1 MIGDYKRFD
10 MTLPPLRQKHYLR
23 PITWV
28 ISIIDTLRHKAII
41 KRVGM
46 EEIKPPYLL
55 LCNHNSFLDFKIM
68 TTAIFPH
75 RANYVVAIDGFIK
88 RKLLMR
94 LVGCICTRK
103 FTNDLMLV
111 KNMLHA
117 IRQGDIV
124 VLYPEARYSLCGTNA
139 VLPGSLGK
147 LVKKMNVPVVTLMM
161 HGHHINS
168 PFWNTKNRA
177 VKRIES
183 ELKLLY
189 TPEQIRE
196 MTIDEINEGLDRA
209 FEYDDF
215 RWQKEKGIHI
225 KYPDRAKGLHKVLY
239 QCPHCLT
246 EYEMDSAGDAI
257 WCNHCGKKWT
267 MTTLGELVAENG
279 ETEFLH
285 IPDWYEW
292 ERENVRMEIEAGS
305 YQFRTEAEVHSLPDA
320 KGFINLGKATL
331 VHDMK
336 GFLLNVSHDSVPYEI
351 NWKPQALYSC
361 HIEYDYRNKGDCID
375 LNTNTD
381 TLYIYPQTNKFS
393 VTKIALATEE
403 LYKFTRKINGDKAFR
418 GLKEGT
424 AESYINN

>member
-10 MTLPPLRQKHYLR
+10 MKLPPLRQRFYLR

-28 ISIIDTLRHKAII
+28 LSIPDTLRHKAII

-46 EEIKPPYLL
+46 EGVKPPYLL
-55 LCNHNSFLDFKIM
+55 LCNHNSFLDFKVM
-68 TTAIFPH
+68 TAAIFPY

-88 RKLLMR
+88 REWLMR

-103 FTNDLMLV
+103 FTNDVMLV

-117 IRQGDIV
+117 IQQGDIV

-139 VLPGSLGK
+139 VLPASLGK
-147 LVKKMNVPVVTLMM
+147 LIKKMNVPVVTLIM
-161 HGHHINS
+161 HGHHVNS
-168 PFWNTKNRA
+168 PFWNTKNRV
-177 VKRIES
+177 VKPIEA

-196 MTIDEINEGLDRA
+196 LTVNEINEGLDQA

-225 KYPDRAKGLHKVLY
+225 KYPHRAKGLHKVLY

-246 EYEMDSAGDAI
+246 EYEMDSKGDAL

-267 MTTLGELVAENG
+267 MSTLGELKAEEG
-279 ETEFLH
+279 ETEFSH

-292 ERENVRMEIEAGS
+292 QRDNVRMEIEAGTYHFQS
-305 YQFRTEAEVHSLPDA
+305 RVIVHSLPNS
-320 KGFINLGKATL
+320 KGFIDLGSATMI
-331 VHDMK
+331 HDMR
-336 GFLLNVSHDSVPYEI
+336 GFLLKGSHNSTPYELT
-351 NWKPQALYSC
+351 WKPQSLYSC
-361 HIEYDYRNKGDCID
+361 HIEYDYCKLGDCVD
-375 LNTNTD
+375 LNTNND
-381 TLYIYPQTNKFS
+381 TLYIYPQTKKFS
-393 VTKIALATEE
+393 VTKISLATEE
-403 LYKFTRKINGDKAFR
+403 LYKMTQIQRRQKYDIA
-418 GLKEGT
+418 L
-424 AESYINN
+424 

>member
-10 MTLPPLRQKHYLR
+10 MKLPPLRQKNYLR
-23 PITWV
+23 PITWGL
-28 ISIIDTLRHKAII
+28 SFLDTLRHKARI

-46 EEIKPPYLL
+46 EGVKPPYLL

-68 TTAIFPH
+68 TAAIFPH

-88 RKLLMR
+88 REWLMR

-111 KNMLHA
+111 KNMLRV
-117 IRQGDIV
+117 IQQGDIV

-139 VLPGSLGK
+139 VLPSSLGK
-147 LVKKMNVPVVTLMM
+147 LIKKMNIPVVTLIM
-161 HGHHINS
+161 HGHHVNS

-177 VKRIES
+177 VKPIES

-196 MTIDEINEGLDRA
+196 LTVNEINEGLDHA
-209 FEYDDF
+209 FQYDDF

-225 KYPDRAKGLHKVLY
+225 KYPHRAKGLHKVLY

-246 EYEMDSAGDAI
+246 EYEMDSKGDAL

-267 MTTLGELVAENG
+267 MSTLGELKAVMG
-279 ETEFLH
+279 ETEFTH

-292 ERENVRMEIEAGS
+292 ERGNVRNEIEAGTYHFQS
-305 YQFRTEAEVHSLPDA
+305 EVIVHSLPDS
-320 KGFINLGKATL
+320 KGFIDLGSATL
-331 VHDMK
+331 VHDMN
-336 GFLLNVSHDSVPYEI
+336 GFLLKGSHNSTPYELT
-351 NWKPQALYSC
+351 WKPQALYSC
-361 HIEYDYRNKGDCID
+361 HIEYDYGKLGDCVD
-375 LNTNTD
+375 LNTNND
-381 TLYIYPQTNKFS
+381 TLYIYPQAKKFS
-393 VTKIALATEE
+393 VTKISLATEE
-403 LYKFTRKINGDKAFR
+403 LYKMTQIQRRQKYVI
-418 GLKEGT
+418 GL
-424 AESYINN
+424 